1 MPDRARC
8 GVRRS
13 STTSIKGNVAGP
25 DGAVVLTEG
34 QAVKGSEPVEVVV
47 ASDGVPWYTMTAAN
61 KIATLQLR

>member
-1 MPDRARC
+1 M
-8 GVRRS
+8 
-13 STTSIKGNVAGP
+13 STKGNVGGP
-25 DGAVVLTEG
+25 NGAVVITEG